1 MFIRKAPLPFGP
13 NLTDVEKDELATT
26 TDDAVAAPPP
36 RPKRKAVMK
45 KAAEIEDDE
54 DDEDI
59 PQVVE
64 GPVVLQ
70 ISSGSF
76 LTKLMKDEVEKA
88 EARKKLGKPV
98 SYAFRI
104 VFVRLLM
111 FFIVCEAECCSF
123 AVLDDVLRC
132 TGPFRGRKVHR
143 VRQDVKQGVS
153 HMSFRNSS
161 IDS

>member
-1 MFIRKAPLPFGP
+1 MFVRKAPLPLEP

-26 TDDAVAAPPP
+26 TDDAAAAPPP

-54 DDEDI
+54 DDEDV

-88 EARKKLGKPV
+88 EARKKLGKLV

-104 VFVRLLM
+104 VLVRLLM
-111 FFIVCEAECCSF
+111 FLV
-123 AVLDDVLRC
+123 
-132 TGPFRGRKVHR
+132 
-143 VRQDVKQGVS
+143 VR
-153 HMSFRNSS
+153 
-161 IDS
+161 